1 MRPNCVFALLVIL
14 FSSFALADSVVLTN
28 GDRLTGTITK
38 SDQKSLTLKTDYAD
52 DITIKWSA
60 IQGISSSETLHV
72 ASQNG
77 KTVAGPVTTSDG
89 NFVVASPTGA
99 VNVPKDE
106 VSALRNDQEQAAY
119 EQGDIAPLIVFE
131 PCTDE
136 QNTAGD
142 RSGDQSAQCKK
153 DNPEGNERF
162 TQKAQPSGSIGIC
175 RSKKQIKP

>member
-38 SDQKSLTLKTDYAD
+38 SDQKSLTLKTEYAD

-89 NFVVASPTGA
+89 NFVVASPT
-99 VNVPKDE
+99 
-106 VSALRNDQEQAAY
+106 
-119 EQGDIAPLIVFE
+119 APLMSRKTRLARCATTRSR
-131 PCTDE
+131 PLTNRGCTRRYGEDGRPA
-136 QNTAGD
+136 Q
-142 RSGDQSAQCKK
+142 RSVS
-153 DNPEGNERF
+153 R
-162 TQKAQPSGSIGIC
+162 
-175 RSKKQIKP
+175 